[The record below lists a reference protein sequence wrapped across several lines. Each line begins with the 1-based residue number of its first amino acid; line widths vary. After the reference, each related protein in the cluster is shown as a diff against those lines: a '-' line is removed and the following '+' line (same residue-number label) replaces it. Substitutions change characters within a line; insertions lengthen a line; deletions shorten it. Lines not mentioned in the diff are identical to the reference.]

1 MSAIDG
7 PEVTGTLARDVA
19 MRLVDISRTG
29 CLLESR
35 QRVEVGTVG
44 ELQLQVQRETF
55 VDDVRVTRC
64 VRVEGSGSIYR
75 VGAEFVQ
82 TRRPGEHSIRR
93 AVTTTLRELATR
105 STGSTAGARD
115 TDSAGARDT
124 DSGSPASTGASIV
137 NSVHSTTGEER
148 HEKSARS
155 VHSRG

>member
-1 MSAIDG
+1 MSHKATSTKPNAIDE
-7 PEVTGTLARDVA
+7 PEVTGMLGRNVPT
-19 MRLVDISRTG
+19 RLIDISRTG

-35 QRVEVGTVG
+35 QRVEDGTVG

-64 VRVEGSGSIYR
+64 VLVEGSGSIYR

-93 AVTTTLRELATR
+93 AVTTTLRELAARNSGT
-105 STGSTAGARD
+105 TG
-115 TDSAGARDT
+115 
-124 DSGSPASTGASIV
+124 STGASIV
-137 NSVHSTTGEER
+137 NSAHSTTGEER